1 MPIFS
6 RGKGEVL
13 DLPDLNRRGLFKFPE
28 VKNEEE
34 EIDFTNPLKNNLSV
48 EITAQETSLN
58 KEISSNVSNFFS
70 DFLAI
75 GVANS
80 SVVPDNFPKSESSEH
95 QKIDAL
101 LPKLS
106 DLSGA
111 KFLDDRSFE
120 HTLKEDVGVRNYR
133 HQKID
138 LKWRVENSEYQIE
151 QLLQRIAELE
161 RKSKKQ

>member
-6 RGKGEVL
+6 RGKGDVL

-34 EIDFTNPLKNNLSV
+34 EIDFTKSPQNNLNV
-48 EITAQETSLN
+48 EITAQETNLN

-70 DFLAI
+70 NFSAI

-80 SVVPDNFPKSESSEH
+80 SVVSDNFPKSESSEH
-95 QKIDAL
+95 QK
-101 LPKLS
+101 
-106 DLSGA
+106 
-111 KFLDDRSFE
+111 
-120 HTLKEDVGVRNYR
+120 N
-133 HQKID
+133 D

-161 RKSKKQ
+161 RKF